1 MIDLSAPII
10 PGVSAAGFHIGQFI
24 ERKGPIG
31 TPFARE
37 PIHNPFARSSEE
49 VRYHCE
55 SVDLWVANSVIQQI
69 GVHGAYCGDLFGQI
83 MLGMTIEDIKRRIGP
98 CMEDEDKRAIAGIDG
113 LRFDVAW
120 RPNHPAIELDL
131 RLPELRFAPITWLY
145 VFQSQ
150 TFVQYLPRIL
160 HQAT

>member
-83 MLGMTIEDIKRRIGP
+83 MPGMTIEDI
-98 CMEDEDKRAIAGIDG
+98 RA
-113 LRFDVAW
+113 
-120 RPNHPAIELDL
+120 
-131 RLPELRFAPITWLY
+131 TCKK
-145 VFQSQ
+145 QSQ
-150 TFVQYLPRIL
+150 AWDVLYITVCEPIRPTSRNAWCERWLTVSPCEKPRAAL
-160 HQAT
+160 VWR

>member
-1 MIDLSAPII
+1 MTRP
-10 PGVSAAGFHIGQFI
+10 PGSQTQDTLYLLKIL
-24 ERKGPIG
+24 
-31 TPFARE
+31 
-37 PIHNPFARSSEE
+37 
-49 VRYHCE
+49 E
-55 SVDLWVANSVIQQI
+55 SCS
-69 GVHGAYCGDLFGQI
+69 
-83 MLGMTIEDIKRRIGP
+83 KRRIGP